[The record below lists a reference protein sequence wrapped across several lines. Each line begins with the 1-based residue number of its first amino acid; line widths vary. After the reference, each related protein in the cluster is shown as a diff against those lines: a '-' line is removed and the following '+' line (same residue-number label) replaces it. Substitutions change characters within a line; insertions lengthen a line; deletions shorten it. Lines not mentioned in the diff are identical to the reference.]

1 MNADM
6 VIDLTLLSIG
16 ILTAI
21 IGLIMHWRTAKRGNL

>member
-6 VIDLTLLSIG
+6 VIDLTLMGIA
-16 ILTAI
+16 ILTAV